1 MKMKI
6 LFINLTKNTN
16 NFEDMNK
23 LRLLLTNNLVEY
35 FTKNKKIASLT
46 VESDYLEES
55 DIDSIIEK
63 YKDGNYNYIFGF
75 FGLLNLEIFKEKNM
89 LNGNIIV
96 PIYDLRYNTI
106 TSFRIVIDLFKIDK
120 YNLLLGESNQLYD
133 AYTIGKDIPIEV
145 FYDTNYNNY

>member
-75 FGLLNLEIFKEKNM
+75 FGLLNLEIFKEK
-89 LNGNIIV
+89 IC
-96 PIYDLRYNTI
+96 
-106 TSFRIVIDLFKIDK
+106 
-120 YNLLLGESNQLYD
+120 
-133 AYTIGKDIPIEV
+133 
-145 FYDTNYNNY
+145 